1 MNEHSNKKRSARNNK
16 YVPALWE
23 EHIRETQQSEENKK
37 RKNNLKFSPQRNRED
52 GDKKD
57 KRRE

>member
-1 MNEHSNKKRSARNNK
+1 MNEHSNRKRSARNKK
-16 YVPALWE
+16 YITALGE

-37 RKNNLKFSPQRNRED
+37 RKNNLKFSPQRSRED

-57 KRRE
+57 KRFE